1 MKDLLYDMAQ
11 IYQRK
16 ALNSLD
22 AVDLAHAK
30 RYREAADVLEAKD
43 ASIEHYKS
51 GLESAIGDI
60 AKLKALCDQLGNALE
75 AETKYQRNR
84 GGDVVEWVDAALT
97 AWRASK

>member
-75 AETKYQRNR
+75 LHQAMTRPIY
-84 GGDVVEWVDAALT
+84 DTHVALT
-97 AWRASK
+97 AWRNSK